1 MLDADGPMHLGLS
14 MEPEGSKKMRSS
26 IHAIVFLLCALAA
39 AACWGEVKDIYP
51 PDGGTGTDTNTNEE
65 PVEPEMFPGGGTGGG
80 PIAGRVNVYVL
91 GEVGGFVLPGAKVM
105 VESSEG
111 ILTGETG
118 DTGLAQI
125 DQEGLEGPVD
135 IHVLCDGFV
144 LESLMEVDASNVTM
158 VVRPLSFAPPE
169 TVTISG
175 MLNDVDLLPPPEADK
190 HRIVLVR
197 FGIRSKEML
206 STRDGRFDPVGPG
219 EDWVLTDTEDHEF
232 ELEVLRK
239 PGILYAVGGLV
250 WTYNTPELDDDTI
263 EWFRMGMV
271 KGLDTSGGDPLDNVD
286 LPLDT
291 NLIDNILVD
300 FSQNAV
306 PDAYETT
313 NAYMGLDF
321 SAQGT
326 VWFEYAST
334 GGSFLFAVPLYEGD
348 IGEADILLVG
358 SGGQLVEAGDEDI
371 PGIDMPMAFRFDR
384 GLDNFSG
391 FSLVALPML
400 PIPSPTLGISWDG
413 NSLDSLPPP
422 AISMGLVVWDDPSGP
437 EFWRLTSVGVL
448 PLSISLPDLPSDW
461 DWSGVPATG
470 VNISIMVSTFETD
483 MNEMLF
489 SDYPEIVDSLAVNEE
504 LF

>member
-1 MLDADGPMHLGLS
+1 
-14 MEPEGSKKMRSS
+14 MRSS
-26 IHAIVFLLCALAA
+26 IHAIMFLLCALAA

-51 PDGGTGTDTNTNEE
+51 TDGGGTDTDTDTDEE
-65 PVEPEMFPGGGTGGG
+65 PVEPEMFPEGGTGGG

-111 ILTGETG
+111 IITGET
-118 DTGLAQI
+118 DDSGLAQI

-135 IHVLCDGFV
+135 IHVLCDDFV
-144 LESLMEVDASNVTM
+144 LESLIGVDASNVTM
-158 VVRPLSFAPPE
+158 VLRPLSFASPE

-175 MLNDVDLLPPPEADK
+175 TLLDIDLLPPPEADK

-197 FGIRSKEML
+197 FGIPKEEML

-232 ELEVLRK
+232 ELEALRK
-239 PGILYAVGGLV
+239 PGILYVVGGLV
-250 WTYNTPELDDDTI
+250 WTYNTPDLNDDTI

-271 KGLDTSGGDPLDNVD
+271 KGLDTGGGDSLDNVD
-286 LPLDT
+286 LSLDT
-291 NLIDNILVD
+291 GLIDNILVD

-306 PDAYETT
+306 P
-313 NAYMGLDF
+313 NAYTTKNAYLGLDF
-321 SAQGT
+321 AAEGT

-334 GGSFLFAVPLYEGD
+334 GGSFLFAVPLYDGD

-358 SGGQLVEAGDEDI
+358 SGGQPVEPGDEDI
-371 PGIDMPMAFRFDR
+371 PGIDMPMAYRFDR
-384 GLDNFSG
+384 GLDNFNG
-391 FSLVALPML
+391 FSEMALPML
-400 PIPSPTLGISWDG
+400 AIPSPALGIDWDG
-413 NSLDSLPPP
+413 NALDSLPPP
-422 AISMGLVVWDDPSGP
+422 AISMGLIVWDDPSGS
-437 EFWRLTSVGVL
+437 EFWRLTSAGAL
-448 PLSISLPDLPSDW
+448 PMNIPLPDLPSDW

-470 VNISIMVSTFETD
+470 VNISISVSTFDAD
-483 MNEMLF
+483 MNDMIF
-489 SDYPEIVDSLAVNEE
+489 SDYPGIVDSLAVNEE